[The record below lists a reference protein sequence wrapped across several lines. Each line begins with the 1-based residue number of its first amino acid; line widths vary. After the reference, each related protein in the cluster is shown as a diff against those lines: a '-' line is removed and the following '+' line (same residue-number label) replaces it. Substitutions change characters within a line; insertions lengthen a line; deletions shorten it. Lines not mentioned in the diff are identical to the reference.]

1 MRKLLHVV
9 GLGLVAI
16 GVSFEFAHASFDDVS
31 SAHPYFSAISYVQSE
46 GIVNGYPDGT
56 FKPNQTINRAEFLKI
71 LLETVLTQDLIDD
84 CNLTRE
90 KLFSDVVKTDWFA
103 KYTCTGKEAG
113 VVSGYDDGSFRP
125 GKPINFAEA
134 AKILT
139 NSFGLSLGL
148 GAQWYEPFI
157 KALETKK
164 AVPPSVSSPMQNIT
178 RGEMAE
184 IIYRLQTGQSSP
196 EVESVTGE
204 NFLETSKEEVIN
216 LVNQKREEAGLPP
229 MRYNAFLEKAAQA
242 HGDDMQ
248 ARDYFEHHSPEG
260 TSAESRIKTSGYLDE
275 FEACLCTKSYS
286 VGENLAKGQTTA
298 AEAVETWMNSI
309 DHRINILSPDFSE
322 IGIGISPI
330 TAENAG
336 NFQGYFWVQN
346 FGDVNLEQ

>member
-1 MRKLLHVV
+1 MRKFLHIV
-9 GLGLVAI
+9 GIGMVAI
-16 GVSFEFAHASFDDVS
+16 GMGFKFAQASFDDVP
-31 SAHPYFSAISYVQSE
+31 SAHPYFSAINYVQSE

-71 LLETVLTQDLIDD
+71 LLETVLTQDLIDG
-84 CNLTRE
+84 CELTRE
-90 KLFSDVVKTDWFA
+90 RLFSDVVRNDWFA
-103 KYTCTGKEAG
+103 KYACTGKEAG
-113 VVSGYDDGSFRP
+113 VVSGYEDGSFRP

-148 GAQWYEPFI
+148 GTQWYEPFI

-196 EVESVTGE
+196 PTSAPQENPLESY
-204 NFLETSKEEVIN
+204 KEEVVD
-216 LVNQKREEAGLPP
+216 LVNIERTNAGLPP
-229 MRYNAFLEKAAQA
+229 MKYNTFLEKAAQA

-260 TSAESRIKTSGYLDE
+260 TSAEARIKASGYLNE

-286 VGENLAKGQTTA
+286 VGENLAKGQTTP
-298 AEAVETWMNSI
+298 AEAIETWMNSI
-309 DHRINILSPDFSE
+309 DHRVNILNPDFSE
-322 IGIGISPI
+322 IGIGITPI
-330 TAENAG
+330 TDENAG
-336 NFQGYFWVQN
+336 NFIGYFWVQN
-346 FGDVNLEQ
+346 FGDVNLER